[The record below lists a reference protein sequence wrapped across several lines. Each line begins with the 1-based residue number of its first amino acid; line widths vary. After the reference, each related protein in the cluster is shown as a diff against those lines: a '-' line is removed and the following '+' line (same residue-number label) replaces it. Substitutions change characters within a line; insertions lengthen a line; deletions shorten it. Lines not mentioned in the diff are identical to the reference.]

1 MLKAAILVASTSYFA
16 WYLERHETAMVYP
29 FDATYATPTEAGE
42 TRLSETRVATGDG
55 EELILWRVEAAKNKP
70 TILYFP
76 GNAGGLKDRG
86 PRFSALIDQ
95 GYGIVALGYRGS
107 SGSSGAPDEQTLT
120 DDARAVAALETARP
134 LVLYGESLGTALAL
148 RVAAEGIGDAIVL
161 EAPFT
166 SFIDIVAAQYP
177 RDDLGEL
184 LTQHWKSRMPARD
197 ITQPLL
203 VIHGDID
210 KVVPIAL
217 GREIFDTAGS
227 ADKSFLEVTGEGH
240 RTLWTEGMKARLFAF
255 LDAR

>member
-1 MLKAAILVASTSYFA
+1 MLKAAILFASTSYFA

-29 FDATYATPTEAGE
+29 FDATYTTPAEAGE
-42 TRLSETRVATGDG
+42 TRLRETRVETGDG
-55 EELILWRVEAAKNKP
+55 ESLILWRVKARENRP

-76 GNAGGLKDRG
+76 GNAGGLRDRS

-95 GYGIVALGYRGS
+95 GYGIVAMGYRGS

-120 DDARAVAALETARP
+120 EDARAVAALETARP

-148 RVAAEGIGDAIVL
+148 RVAAEGIGDAVVL

-184 LTQHWKSRMPARD
+184 LTQQWKSLMSARD
-197 ITQPLL
+197 VRQPLL

-217 GREIFDTAGS
+217 GREIFEAVGS
-227 ADKSFLEVTGEGH
+227 TDKHFLEITGKGH
-240 RTLWTEGMKARLFAF
+240 RTLWTDEMKTELFAF
-255 LDAR
+255 LNAR

>member
-1 MLKAAILVASTSYFA
+1 MLKIAVLVASTSYFA

-29 FDATYATPTEAGE
+29 FDATYITPSEAGE
-42 TRLSETRVATGDG
+42 TRLSETRLETGDG
-55 EELILWRVEAAKNKP
+55 ESLILWRVEARQNRP

-76 GNAGGLKDRG
+76 GNAGGLKDRS

-95 GYGIVALGYRGS
+95 GYGIVAMGYRGS
-107 SGSSGAPDEQTLT
+107 SGSSGAPDEQSLT
-120 DDARAVAALETARP
+120 DDALAVAALETARP
-134 LVLYGESLGTALAL
+134 LVIYGESLGTALAL
-148 RVAAEGIGDAIVL
+148 RVAADGIGDAIVL

-177 RDDLGEL
+177 RDDLGDL
-184 LTQHWKSRMPARD
+184 LTQQWNSRMSAQDVR
-197 ITQPLL
+197 QPLL

-210 KVVPIAL
+210 KVIPIAL

-227 ADKSFLEVTGEGH
+227 TDKHFLEVIGQGH
-240 RTLWTEGMKARLFAF
+240 RTLWTDAMMTELFAF